1 MTRFGPRILLIGG
14 TYRALCAL
22 ERLLERGYRVAAF
35 IGVEGGGE
43 RDFCPEILEIC
54 DRNSIPARS
63 GHKLGEEI
71 VRWLED
77 RIRPELSIAIG
88 VRAEVPV
95 AVGGNCR
102 LGLIEATDLLMN
114 GDCPG
119 VTLRQRGKPVCS
131 IELPGLRD
139 ELEASDAYMRVVDTL
154 VDALD
159 DCLAQLVPV
168 QAAAQPGIRFFADA
182 PEADLDWLDRE
193 PVPGRSTDALERA
206 LGAYVGAERVLA
218 LRSIQ
223 GAFALLASAL
233 GLRDGAEVICA
244 GIGSPQAA
252 LGLASA
258 GARLGFAD
266 VHPDRLT
273 VNPERVSEA
282 ISPATRALLIS
293 HVLGQPAELD
303 LLYGIAESRRLEI
316 LEDGG
321 ASLGAR
327 FGDSRLGRSPCTAVF
342 RLPLGPESA
351 NREAALVTLP
361 PALAARVEP
370 LAKDLRLGERSAALA
385 LRELDG
391 LEARISARRER
402 ARTYSAEFSRY
413 DAFRIPATPRD
424 ALSTHAGYLLRLT
437 RFARTTADDLHKL
450 LAECSIETR
459 RLELPLRDRDLA
471 GLPSAEGA
479 RASGLLLPVEAHLT
493 PDDQE
498 RVLDA
503 IFGYAIG

>member
-1 MTRFGPRILLIGG
+1 VNRVGPRILLIGG

-22 ERLLERGYRVAAF
+22 ERLLQRGYRVAAF
-35 IGVEGGGE
+35 IGVEGGLE

-54 DRNSIPARS
+54 DRNAIPARS

-77 RIRPELSIAIG
+77 RIRPELAIAVG

-102 LGLIEATDLLMN
+102 LGLIEASDLLSS
-114 GDCPG
+114 DSCPG
-119 VTLRQRGKPVCS
+119 ITLRQRGKTVS
-131 IELPGLRD
+131 VVELPGLR
-139 ELEASDAYMRVVDTL
+139 EEADASLVYMRVVDAL

-168 QAAAQPGIRFFADA
+168 AVPAHPEVRYAAPAAGVHPDELARDAGPG
-182 PEADLDWLDRE
+182 P
-193 PVPGRSTDALERA
+193 STDALEQA
-206 LGAYVGAERVLA
+206 LAHYTGAERTLA
-218 LRSIQ
+218 LRSTRE
-223 GAFALLASAL
+223 AFALLARGL

-244 GIGSPQAA
+244 AIGSPEAA
-252 LGLASA
+252 GGLEAA
-258 GARLGFAD
+258 GARLAFAD

-273 VNPERVSEA
+273 VHPERVA
-282 ISPATRALLIS
+282 DLVSPASRALLIS

-303 LLYGIAESRRLEI
+303 RLYGIAQARRLEVV
-316 LEDGG
+316 EDGG

-327 FGDSRLGRSPCTAVF
+327 FGDSRLGRSPCTCVF
-342 RLPLGPESA
+342 GLPLGGECTGI
-351 NREAALVTLP
+351 EAALLTLP

-370 LAKDLRLGERSAALA
+370 LAKDVRLGERAAALA
-385 LRELDG
+385 LRELRALD
-391 LEARISARRER
+391 ARISARRER
-402 ARTYSAEFSRY
+402 ARSYSAEFARY
-413 DAFRIPATPRD
+413 DAFRVPATPPD

-450 LAECSIETR
+450 LAECGIETR
-459 RLELPLRDRDLA
+459 RLELAPQDRDLA
-471 GLPSAEGA
+471 GLPCAEGA
-479 RASGLLLPVEAHLT
+479 RAGGLLLPVDAHVT
-493 PDDQE
+493 AAEQE

>member
-1 MTRFGPRILLIGG
+1 MNRMGPRILLIGG

-22 ERLLERGYRVAAF
+22 ERLLQRGYRVAAF
-35 IGVEGGGE
+35 IGIEGGGE

-77 RIRPELSIAIG
+77 RIRPELSIAVG

-102 LGLIEATDLLMN
+102 LGLLEATDLLVN
-114 GDCPG
+114 PDCPG
-119 VTLRQRGKPVCS
+119 VALRQRGKLISVV
-131 IELPGLRD
+131 ELPGLR
-139 ELEASDAYMRVVDTL
+139 EQLEASDTYMRVVDTL
-154 VDALD
+154 VQALD
-159 DCLAQLVPV
+159 DCLSRLVPV
-168 QAAAQPGIRFFADA
+168 QDPARPLVRYTPAGPEVDPEWLARDTGPG
-182 PEADLDWLDRE
+182 P
-193 PVPGRSTDALERA
+193 SSDALERA
-206 LGAYVGAERVLA
+206 LSLYTGAERALA
-218 LRSIQ
+218 LRST
-223 GAFALLASAL
+223 GEAFALLGRAL
-233 GLRDGAEVICA
+233 GLRDGAEVIA
-244 GIGSPQAA
+244 SGIGSPQAA
-252 LGLASA
+252 QGLQSA

-266 VHPDRLT
+266 VHANSLT
-273 VNPERVSEA
+273 VNPERVSELL
-282 ISPATRALLIS
+282 SPASRALLIS

-303 LLYGIAESRRLEI
+303 LLYGIAQARRLEVV
-316 LEDGG
+316 EDGG
-321 ASLGAR
+321 PSLGAR
-327 FGDSRLGRSPCTAVF
+327 FGDSRLGRSPCTCVF

-351 NREAALVTLP
+351 GSEAALVTLP
-361 PALAARVEP
+361 PALAQRVEP
-370 LAKDLRLGERSAALA
+370 LAKDLRLGEHAAALA
-385 LRELDG
+385 LRELESLD
-391 LEARISARRER
+391 ARISARRER

-450 LAECSIETR
+450 LGECGIETR
-459 RLELPLRDRDLA
+459 RLELPLRERDLA
-471 GLPSAEGA
+471 GLPTAEGA
-479 RASGLLLPVEAHLT
+479 RASGLLLPVSETLT
-493 PDDQE
+493 PEDQE

>member
-1 MTRFGPRILLIGG
+1 VTRVGPRILLIGG

-35 IGVEGGGE
+35 IGIEGGGE

-77 RIRPELSIAIG
+77 RIRPELSIAVG

-114 GDCPG
+114 GDCAG
-119 VTLRQRGKPVCS
+119 VALRQRGKLVS
-131 IELPGLRD
+131 LIELPGLRD
-139 ELEASDAYMRVVDTL
+139 ELDASDAYMRVVDTL

-159 DCLAQLVPV
+159 DCLAQLVPA
-168 QAAAQPGIRFFADA
+168 QIAARPEVRYAPDGPELDLEWLARDA
-182 PEADLDWLDRE
+182 G
-193 PVPGRSTDALERA
+193 PGRSTDALERA
-206 LGAYVGAERVLA
+206 LAQYVGAERVLT
-218 LRSIQ
+218 LRSTRE
-223 GAFALLASAL
+223 AFGLLAGAL
-233 GLRDGAEVICA
+233 GLRDGAEVICS
-244 GIGSPQAA
+244 GIGSREAGAA
-252 LGLASA
+252 LADA
-258 GARLGFAD
+258 GARLCFAD

-273 VNPERVSEA
+273 VHPERVSELL
-282 ISPATRALLIS
+282 SPASRALLIS

-303 LLYGIAESRRLEI
+303 LLYELAQRRRLEVV
-316 LEDGG
+316 EDGG
-321 ASLGAR
+321 LSLGAR
-327 FGDSRLGRSPCTAVF
+327 FGDSRLGRSPCTCVF
-342 RLPLGPESA
+342 RLPLGPEA
-351 NREAALVTLP
+351 AGVEAALVTLP

-370 LAKDLRLGERSAALA
+370 LAKDLRLGERAASLA
-385 LRELDG
+385 LHELETLD
-391 LEARISARRER
+391 ARISARRER
-402 ARTYSAEFSRY
+402 ARTYSAEFARY
-413 DAFRIPATPRD
+413 DAFRIPATPAD

-450 LAECSIETR
+450 LGECGIETR

-471 GLPSAEGA
+471 GLPTAEGV
-479 RASGLLLPVEAHLT
+479 RASGLLLPVDPGLA
-493 PDDQE
+493 PADQE

>member
-1 MTRFGPRILLIGG
+1 MSRIGPRILLIGG

-102 LGLIEATDLLMN
+102 LGLIEATDLLLN

-119 VTLRQRGKPVCS
+119 VALRQRGKLVCS
-131 IELPGLRD
+131 IDLPGVRE
-139 ELEASDAYMRVVDTL
+139 ELDASDAYMRVVDTL

-159 DCLAQLVPV
+159 DCLAQIVPAPSSTE
-168 QAAAQPGIRFFADA
+168 QGIRFAPDA
-182 PEADLDWLDRE
+182 PDADRDWLARE
-193 PVPGRSTDALERA
+193 SGPGRSTDALERA

-218 LRSIQ
+218 LRSTQ
-223 GAFALLASAL
+223 EAFALLASTL

-258 GARLGFAD
+258 GARISFAD

-273 VNPERVSEA
+273 VHPERVSEA
-282 ISPATRALLIS
+282 LSPTSRALLIS

-303 LLYGIAESRRLEI
+303 LLYGIAQRRRLEVI
-316 LEDGG
+316 EDGG
-321 ASLGAR
+321 PSLGAR
-327 FGDSRLGRSPCTAVF
+327 FGDSRLGRSPCTCVF

-351 NREAALVTLP
+351 ALEAALVTLP
-361 PALAARVEP
+361 PALATRVEP
-370 LAKDLRLGERSAALA
+370 LAKDLRLGERAAALA
-385 LRELDG
+385 LRELEG

-402 ARTYSAEFSRY
+402 ARSYSAEFSRY

-424 ALSTHAGYLLRLT
+424 ALSTHSGYLLRLT
-437 RFARTTADDLHKL
+437 RFARTTADDLYKL
-450 LAECSIETR
+450 LAECGIETR

-479 RASGLLLPVEAHLT
+479 RASGLLLPVDAHVT
-493 PDDQE
+493 AEDQE

>member
-1 MTRFGPRILLIGG
+1 MTRVGPRILLIGG

-35 IGVEGGGE
+35 IGIEGGGE

-77 RIRPELSIAIG
+77 RIRPELSIAVG

-119 VTLRQRGKPVCS
+119 VALRQRGKLVS
-131 IELPGLRD
+131 LIELPGLRD
-139 ELEASDAYMRVVDTL
+139 DPDASDAYMRVVETL

-159 DCLAQLVPV
+159 DCLAQLVPAEI
-168 QAAAQPGIRFFADA
+168 AARPEVRYAPDRPGPD
-182 PEADLDWLDRE
+182 PEWLARDSG
-193 PVPGRSTDALERA
+193 PGRSTAALERA
-206 LGAYVGAERVLA
+206 LAQYVGAERVLA
-218 LRSIQ
+218 LRSTRE
-223 GAFALLASAL
+223 AFGLLASAL
-233 GLRDGAEVICA
+233 GLQDGAEVICP
-244 GIGSPQAA
+244 GVGSPPAA
-252 LGLASA
+252 AGLAAA
-258 GARLGFAD
+258 GARLCFAD

-273 VNPERVSEA
+273 VHPERVAELL
-282 ISPATRALLIS
+282 SPASRALLIS

-303 LLYGIAESRRLEI
+303 LLYELAQRRRLEVI
-316 LEDGG
+316 EDGG
-321 ASLGAR
+321 PSLGAR
-327 FGDSRLGRSPCTAVF
+327 FGDSRLGRSPCTCVF

-351 NREAALVTLP
+351 GVEAALVTLA
-361 PALAARVEP
+361 PALAERVEP
-370 LAKDLRLGERSAALA
+370 LAKDLRLGERAAALA
-385 LRELDG
+385 RHELDA
-391 LEARISARRER
+391 LDARISARRER
-402 ARTYSAEFSRY
+402 ACTYSAEFARY
-413 DAFRIPATPRD
+413 DAFRIPATPQD

-450 LAECSIETR
+450 LGECGIETR

-471 GLPSAEGA
+471 SLPGAEGA
-479 RASGLLLPVEAHLT
+479 RASGLLLPVDAS
-493 PDDQE
+493 PGDQE

>member
-1 MTRFGPRILLIGG
+1 MNRVGPRILLIGG
-14 TYRALCAL
+14 TYRALCVL

-35 IGVEGGGE
+35 IGIEGGGE

-77 RIRPELSIAIG
+77 RIRPELSLAIG

-102 LGLIEATDLLMN
+102 LGLIEATDLLASE
-114 GDCPG
+114 DCPG
-119 VTLRQRGKPVCS
+119 VTLRQRGKIVS
-131 IELPGLRD
+131 VVELPGLRE
-139 ELEASDAYMRVVDTL
+139 ELDASDVYMRVVDTL

-159 DCLAQLVPV
+159 DCLGQLVPV
-168 QAAAQPGIRFFADA
+168 AGPSHPAVRYAPDA
-182 PEADLDWLDRE
+182 PEVDPEWLSRDAG
-193 PVPGRSTDALERA
+193 PGPATDALERTLA
-206 LGAYVGAERVLA
+206 DYTGAERTLA
-218 LRSIQ
+218 LRKTSD
-223 GAFALLASAL
+223 AFALLARAL
-233 GLRDGAEVICA
+233 GLRDGAEVICS

-252 LGLASA
+252 LGLQAA
-258 GARLGFAD
+258 GARVSFAD

-273 VNPERVSEA
+273 VSPERIAELL
-282 ISPATRALLIS
+282 SPATRALLVS

-303 LLYGIAESRRLEI
+303 QIYGIAQARQLEI
-316 LEDGG
+316 VEDGG

-327 FGDSRLGRSPCTAVF
+327 FGDSRLGRSPCTCVF
-342 RLPLGPESA
+342 RLPLG
-351 NREAALVTLP
+351 REPAGIEAGLVTLA
-361 PALAARVEP
+361 PAVAQQVEP
-370 LAKDLRLGERSAALA
+370 LAKDLRLGERAAALA
-385 LRELDG
+385 LRELES

-424 ALSTHAGYLLRLT
+424 ALSTYAGYLLRLT

-450 LAECSIETR
+450 LAECGIETR
-459 RLELPLRDRDLA
+459 RLDLPLRDRDLA
-471 GLPSAEGA
+471 GLPTAEGA
-479 RASGLLLPVEAHLT
+479 RASGLLLPVDAHVT
-493 PDDQE
+493 AEDQE